1 MKKQG
6 DIASLFRNH
15 AAKKQKFIASSLSL
29 DVTQASTPQ
38 EQVEERIN
46 EEIVDPMPSA
56 LPPPTLYDVS
66 CLPHDSGE
74 RQPIASTILMIT
86 MQFEEHIFLEVHFN
100 HMDMN
105 SQIGKLEIEIA
116 ILILCGFKI
125 FLGLNIVSR
134 KMLHFALCATYS
146 KVKQI
151 RAKGLLHLL
160 QMVGIIGIK
169 GPKHF

>member
-1 MKKQG
+1 MMSVVFHM
-6 DIASLFRNH
+6 I
-15 AAKKQKFIASSLSL
+15 
-29 DVTQASTPQ
+29 
-38 EQVEERIN
+38 QVKDN
-46 EEIVDPMPSA
+46 LLQVNM
-56 LPPPTLYDVS
+56 
-66 CLPHDSGE
+66 
-74 RQPIASTILMIT
+74 LMIM

-100 HMDMN
+100 HMHMN

-134 KMLHFALCATYS
+134 KMLHFALCATYL

-169 GPKHF
+169 GLKHF